1 MMKTSCIKLAV
12 FGLTVSIALSSA
24 AAPLITEQEAQ
35 LPNAPS
41 TSNTRGISRGPGVK
55 IVSPEPG
62 VQHRGPFDLRVEFQP
77 RGGSKIDK
85 SSVRVT
91 YLKSPAIDLTPRV
104 AASLSDSGIALKG
117 AEIPAGEH
125 AIRIT
130 VKDTDG
136 REASATATLIGH
148 R

>member
-1 MMKTSCIKLAV
+1 MKTFNIQLAV
-12 FGLTVSIALSSA
+12 LGLTASIALSCA
-24 AAPLITEQEAQ
+24 AAPLITEQEAK

-55 IVSPEPG
+55 VLSPEPG
-62 VQHRGPFDLRVEFQP
+62 VQLRGPFDLKVEFQP
-77 RGGSKIDK
+77 RGGAKIDR
-85 SSVRVT
+85 SSVKVM
-91 YLKSPAIDLTPRV
+91 YLKSPAVDLTPRV
-104 AASLSDSGIALKG
+104 AASLSDTGIELKG

-125 AIRIT
+125 PIKIT

-136 REASATATLIGH
+136 REASVTATLNGQ